1 MVSIRHYKN
10 RFVAF
15 FQMQKQ
21 PFKVVFIFLTFYY
34 KYDTIILGDNMND
47 LLNLIL
53 SIGATVFLGIV
64 ALFLVLL
71 STHKKE
77 VWEAIYARNNKRNDK

>member
-1 MVSIRHYKN
+1 MS
-10 RFVAF
+10 
-15 FQMQKQ
+15 
-21 PFKVVFIFLTFYY
+21 
-34 KYDTIILGDNMND
+34 D

-53 SIGATVFLGIV
+53 SIGATAFMALV

-77 VWEAIYARNNKRNDK
+77 FWEAIYEDNKHKSRQRFKGIKNNTNK

>member
-1 MVSIRHYKN
+1 MI
-10 RFVAF
+10 
-15 FQMQKQ
+15 
-21 PFKVVFIFLTFYY
+21 LTFYY

-53 SIGATVFLGIV
+53 SIGATAFMAFV

-71 STHKKE
+71 SSYKKE
-77 VWEAIYARNNKRNDK
+77 FWETIYERNNKNNGK